1 VTEESPASYR
11 RYCLLL
17 AGGGLVATLAL
28 LAVDGL
34 RVDETLGVVLLGAVI
49 TAALGTVADS
59 GRTALSL
66 QHLPSLAAA
75 YVCAGP
81 VAPIIGATLAAIDNR
96 RFGRWVAIANAGTL
110 ALSGAAAVGAV
121 RGGAALWGGS
131 SPGSAAWFLTG
142 AAGAVA
148 FMAVNHGL
156 VALMVALK
164 YGEPVGGV
172 WRSWLM
178 SLAGADVVGSTALIA
193 SLGLGAAL
201 DETAHRVVAGL
212 IGVMT
217 VGLLLALLAA
227 IRRRDEAITATA
239 DAEAARER
247 AEQAE
252 LVAQGAARSA
262 RDAERRAVAAEAAAV
277 ERADLAA
284 TQLHEV
290 ATGTILA
297 LVALVDLKDRYTARH
312 SAAVGRLCRML
323 AEELGWTPEER
334 ALAHVA
340 GLVHDI
346 GKVGI
351 PDAVLRKPARPTE
364 DEWDIIRR
372 HPDWGADALA
382 NVGFSRALVEGVR
395 SHHERWDG
403 SGYGAGLSGRDIPML
418 GRLVAICD
426 AFDAMTARRPFR
438 PAKTFEAAREEIR
451 EGAGR
456 LFDARMAEAMLDLL
470 EDADPIDWTLP
481 AADFAVEWRR
491 ACVGID
497 MTHLYATDAQV
508 PAEPSPAVEA

>member
-1 VTEESPASYR
+1 MTQETPASYR
-11 RYCLLL
+11 RFCRLAA
-17 AGGGLVATLAL
+17 AGGLAAVLAL
-28 LAVDGL
+28 LALDGM
-34 RVDETLGVVLLGAVI
+34 RVDQALGVVLLGAVI
-49 TAALGTVADS
+49 SAVLGTVADQ

-66 QHLPSLAAA
+66 LHLPALAAA
-75 YVCAGP
+75 YVCSAP
-81 VAPIIGATLAAIDNR
+81 VAPVVGAALAAFDNR
-96 RFGRWVAIANAGTL
+96 RYGRWVAIGNAGIL

-121 RGGAALWGGS
+121 RGGGALWGGTE
-131 SPGSAAWFLTG
+131 PGSGVWFLTA

-164 YGEPVGGV
+164 YREPVATV
-172 WRSWLM
+172 WRAWLM
-178 SLAGADVVGSTALIA
+178 SLAGADVVGSAALIA

-201 DETAHRVVAGL
+201 DDTAHRVVAGL
-212 IGVMT
+212 VGVMT

-227 IRRRDEAITATA
+227 GRGRDEAVSAQA
-239 DAEAARER
+239 VAEAAQGR
-247 AEQAE
+247 AE
-252 LVAQGAARSA
+252 
-262 RDAERRAVAAEAAAV
+262 DAERRAVAAEAAAV
-277 ERADLAA
+277 QRADLAS

-323 AEELGWTPEER
+323 AEELGWTAEER
-334 ALAHVA
+334 SLAHVA

-351 PDAVLRKPARPTE
+351 PDAVLRKPSRPT
-364 DEWDIIRR
+364 DQEWEIIRR

-382 NVGFSRALVEGVR
+382 NVGFSCALVEGVR

-403 SGYGAGLSGRDIPML
+403 SGYGGGLAGRHIPML

-438 PAKTFEAAREEIR
+438 PAKPFDAAREEIR
-451 EGAGR
+451 DGAGR
-456 LFDARMAEAMLDLL
+456 LFDPRMSEAMLDMLS
-470 EDADPIDWTLP
+470 DADPIDWTLP
-481 AADFAVEWRR
+481 AADFATEWRR

-497 MTHLYATDAQV
+497 MTHLYAADAEA
-508 PAEPSPAVEA
+508 PAETAPAVEA